1 MHSFYLPSAVGIR
14 ARVSLL
20 TKDSSVTVVRRHR
33 RLETPN
39 SATGEHA
46 ERAPVYIERSGDG
59 AGKASYPRVP
69 LWP

>member
-1 MHSFYLPSAVGIR
+1 
-14 ARVSLL
+14 VSLL